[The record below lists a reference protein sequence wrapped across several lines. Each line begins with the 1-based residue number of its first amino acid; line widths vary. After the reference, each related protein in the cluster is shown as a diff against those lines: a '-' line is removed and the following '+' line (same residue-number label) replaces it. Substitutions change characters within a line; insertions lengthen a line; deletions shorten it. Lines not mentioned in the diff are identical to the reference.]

1 MLHYFVELVLDR
13 DMAKTSGEIF
23 VAIHS
28 NYEML
33 ANVSMTSKYVL

>member
-1 MLHYFVELVLDR
+1 MV
-13 DMAKTSGEIF
+13 KTIGEIF

-33 ANVSMTSKYVL
+33 ANVSVTAKYVF